1 MIEKTLVSF
10 RLIEPNIEIFTAL
23 QPDFYYFIRVKMAP
37 HKGIEEKFISC
48 KLNMTDFDKKP
59 IFFHKFFNKCI
70 EKFKC
75 ERTEPNKN
83 QICLC
88 NISLEVASNAGGV
101 LKIELTE
108 IESKTI
114 DNLKMSHNRKEE
126 LIRIIDNYVKE
137 DFENAINNI
146 CIFGEFITKELARK
160 IKNQNIDFRNAINIL
175 NNHKMTDR
183 TKINYNYLGA
193 ILYPIY
199 YIRNQKLHPYGKIEF
214 DENIAELIFSSLS
227 RAIDYLS
234 KNQIK
239 I

>member
-1 MIEKTLVSF
+1 MIKKRLVSY
-10 RLIEPNIEIFTAL
+10 REIEPNIEILTVL
-23 QPDFYYFIRVKMAP
+23 YSDLYYFLRVRISSEKVNR
-37 HKGIEEKFISC
+37 EKFIPC
-48 KLNMTDFDKKP
+48 EINITDLEEEP
-59 IFFHKFFNKCI
+59 IFFHKFFNKCN

-75 ERTEPNKN
+75 EGTEPGKK
-83 QICLC
+83 QMRVCTIFLKF
-88 NISLEVASNAGGV
+88 SPETGGI
-101 LKIELTE
+101 LHIELTE

-114 DNLKMSHNRKEE
+114 DNLKMSQNRKEE
-126 LIRIIDNYVKE
+126 LNRIIDNYVKQ

-160 IKNQNIDFRNAINIL
+160 IKNQNVDFRNAINIL
-175 NNHKMTDR
+175 NNHKMTEK
-183 TKINYNYLGA
+183 TKINYNYLGS

-214 DENIAELIFSSLS
+214 DENIAELIFNSLS